1 MLKILIA
8 EDEKDLSRVL
18 SMALSHEGY
27 DVTVANDGKEAV
39 DYASHNVYHCMV
51 FDIMMPVMDGIEA
64 LTRIRGMGLVTPVIL
79 LTAKSEVED
88 RISGLDAGADDY
100 LTKPFAM
107 GELAARI
114 RSVTRRRESLIPKVL
129 KMGNFSLNTEQ
140 QELKAVNSIRL
151 SKKESELLEY
161 FILNRDKALVP
172 DEIFS
177 RIWAD
182 DPETDH
188 DVVWVYVSYLRSKLD
203 AVSANVLIEGEKTGP
218 YRLKENT

>member
-1 MLKILIA
+1 
-8 EDEKDLSRVL
+8 
-18 SMALSHEGY
+18 
-27 DVTVANDGKEAV
+27 
-39 DYASHNVYHCMV
+39 
-51 FDIMMPVMDGIEA
+51 
-64 LTRIRGMGLVTPVIL
+64 
-79 LTAKSEVED
+79 
-88 RISGLDAGADDY
+88 
-100 LTKPFAM
+100 
-107 GELAARI
+107 
-114 RSVTRRRESLIPKVL
+114 
-129 KMGNFSLNTEQ
+129 MGNFSLNIEQ